1 VVSQG
6 GAAAIPLPVLWPVCT
21 AAPLISL
28 RTGAERGVLPGWSP
42 ARSHNSPQVPSES
55 AIRWLTSTVRP
66 LDSQ

>member
-1 VVSQG
+1 
-6 GAAAIPLPVLWPVCT
+6 VCT

-42 ARSHNSPQVPSES
+42 ARSHSSPQVPSES